1 MHKLPTENLYFNM
14 KKLSLY
20 IFLFLL
26 TLTTISKAEVFIKC
40 DHISGSLDKKIIL
53 RLEYLHLG
61 DANYSKNNIYG
72 KMFFYSW
79 DKKERKFY
87 SKKVYK
93 TRIQDY
99 KIYQVYD
106 GKGVYT
112 AIIDRETGILTFS
125 GNTFQCNKINE
136 SDLPIIEV
144 KQKF

>member
-1 MHKLPTENLYFNM
+1 M

-26 TLTTISKAEVFIKC
+26 TFTTISKAEVFIKC

-61 DANYSKNNIYG
+61 DVNYSKNNIYG
-72 KMFFYSW
+72 KMFSYSW

-87 SKKVYK
+87 FKKVYK

-99 KIYQVYD
+99 KIYKVYD
-106 GKGVYT
+106 SKGTHT

>member
-1 MHKLPTENLYFNM
+1 M
-14 KKLSLY
+14 KKLFLY

-53 RLEYLHLG
+53 RLEYLHL
-61 DANYSKNNIYG
+61 DDSNYSKNNIYG
-72 KMFFYSW
+72 KMFSYSW

-87 SKKVYK
+87 FKKVYK

-99 KIYQVYD
+99 KIYKVYD
-106 GKGVYT
+106 SKGTHT

-125 GNTFQCNKINE
+125 DNTFQCNKINE

>member
-1 MHKLPTENLYFNM
+1 M

-72 KMFFYSW
+72 KMFSYSW

-87 SKKVYK
+87 FKKVYK

-99 KIYQVYD
+99 KIYKVYD
-106 GKGVYT
+106 GKGTHT

-125 GNTFQCNKINE
+125 DNTFQCNKINE

>member
-1 MHKLPTENLYFNM
+1 M

-20 IFLFLL
+20 IFLFLF
-26 TLTTISKAEVFIKC
+26 TLTTISKADVFIKC

-53 RLEYLHLG
+53 RFEYLHLG

-72 KMFFYSW
+72 KMFSYSW

-87 SKKVYK
+87 FKKVYK

-99 KIYQVYD
+99 KIYKVYD
-106 GKGVYT
+106 GKDAYT

>member
-1 MHKLPTENLYFNM
+1 M

-99 KIYQVYD
+99 KIYKVYD
-106 GKGVYT
+106 GKDLHT

-125 GNTFQCNKINE
+125 DNTFQCNKINE

>member
-1 MHKLPTENLYFNM
+1 M

-72 KMFFYSW
+72 RMFFYSW

-125 GNTFQCNKINE
+125 GNTFQCNKINK

>member
-1 MHKLPTENLYFNM
+1 M

-26 TLTTISKAEVFIKC
+26 TLTTISKADVFIKC

-53 RLEYLHLG
+53 RLEYLHLS
-61 DANYSKNNIYG
+61 DVNYSKTSIYG
-72 KMFFYSW
+72 KMFSYSW

-87 SKKVYK
+87 FKKVYK

-99 KIYQVYD
+99 KIYKVYD
-106 GKGVYT
+106 SKDTHT

>member
-1 MHKLPTENLYFNM
+1 M

-72 KMFFYSW
+72 KMFSYSW

-87 SKKVYK
+87 FKKVYK
-93 TRIQDY
+93 
-99 KIYQVYD
+99 K
-106 GKGVYT
+106 KH
-112 AIIDRETGILTFS
+112 L
-125 GNTFQCNKINE
+125 NT
-136 SDLPIIEV
+136 
-144 KQKF
+144 

>member
-1 MHKLPTENLYFNM
+1 M

-72 KMFFYSW
+72 KMFSYSW

-87 SKKVYK
+87 FKKVYK

-99 KIYQVYD
+99 KIYKVYD
-106 GKGVYT
+106 SKGTHT

>member
-1 MHKLPTENLYFNM
+1 M

-40 DHISGSLDKKIIL
+40 DHISGSLDKKRISKF
-53 RLEYLHLG
+53 EYLHLG
-61 DANYSKNNIYG
+61 DVNYSKNNIYG
-72 KMFFYSW
+72 KMFSYSW

-87 SKKVYK
+87 FKKVYK

-99 KIYQVYD
+99 KIYKVYD
-106 GKGVYT
+106 SKGTHT

-125 GNTFQCNKINE
+125 DNTFQCNKIDE

>member
-1 MHKLPTENLYFNM
+1 M

-61 DANYSKNNIYG
+61 DANYSNNNIYG

-106 GKGVYT
+106 GKGAYT

>member
-1 MHKLPTENLYFNM
+1 MI
-14 KKLSLY
+14 
-20 IFLFLL
+20 IFL
-26 TLTTISKAEVFIKC
+26 AV
-40 DHISGSLDKKIIL
+40 DKKIIL
-53 RLEYLHLG
+53 RLEYLHL
-61 DANYSKNNIYG
+61 DDSNYSKNNIYG
-72 KMFFYSW
+72 KMFSYSW

-106 GKGVYT
+106 GKNVIYT
-112 AIIDRETGILTFS
+112 ATIDRETGILTFS

>member
-1 MHKLPTENLYFNM
+1 MHLSPKYFSFENFRIFALSDNFE
-14 KKLSLY
+14 KKE
-20 IFLFLL
+20 II
-26 TLTTISKAEVFIKC
+26 TN
-40 DHISGSLDKKIIL
+40 LDKKIIL

-99 KIYQVYD
+99 TIYKVYD

-125 GNTFQCNKINE
+125 GNTF
-136 SDLPIIEV
+136 
-144 KQKF
+144 

>member
-1 MHKLPTENLYFNM
+1 M

-40 DHISGSLDKKIIL
+40 DHISGSLDKKIIS
-53 RLEYLHLG
+53 RFEYLHLG
-61 DANYSKNNIYG
+61 DVNYSKNNIYG
-72 KMFFYSW
+72 KMFSYSW

-99 KIYQVYD
+99 KIYKVYD
-106 GKGVYT
+106 GEGVYT

-125 GNTFQCNKINE
+125 GNAFQCNKINE

>member
-1 MHKLPTENLYFNM
+1 M

-26 TLTTISKAEVFIKC
+26 TLTTVSKADVFIKC
-40 DHISGSLDKKIIL
+40 DHISGSLDKKIIS
-53 RLEYLHLG
+53 RLEYLHLS
-61 DANYSKNNIYG
+61 DVNYSKNNIYG
-72 KMFFYSW
+72 KMFSYSW

-99 KIYQVYD
+99 KIYKVYD

>member
-1 MHKLPTENLYFNM
+1 M

-40 DHISGSLDKKIIL
+40 DHISGSLDKKIISKF
-53 RLEYLHLG
+53 EYLHLG
-61 DANYSKNNIYG
+61 DVNYSKNNIYG
-72 KMFFYSW
+72 KMFSYSW

-87 SKKVYK
+87 FKKVYK

-99 KIYQVYD
+99 KIYKVYD
-106 GKGVYT
+106 GEGAHT

>member
-1 MHKLPTENLYFNM
+1 M

-40 DHISGSLDKKIIL
+40 DHISGSLDKKIISKF
-53 RLEYLHLG
+53 EYLHLG
-61 DANYSKNNIYG
+61 DVNYSKNNING
-72 KMFFYSW
+72 KMFSYSW

-87 SKKVYK
+87 FKKVYK

-106 GKGVYT
+106 GKNVIYT
-112 AIIDRETGILTFS
+112 ATIDRETGILTFS

>member
-1 MHKLPTENLYFNM
+1 M

-40 DHISGSLDKKIIL
+40 DHISGSLDKKIIS
-53 RLEYLHLG
+53 RFEYLHLG
-61 DANYSKNNIYG
+61 DAKYSKNSIYG
-72 KMFFYSW
+72 KMFSYSW

-87 SKKVYK
+87 FKKVYK

-99 KIYQVYD
+99 TIYKVYD

>member
-1 MHKLPTENLYFNM
+1 M

-87 SKKVYK
+87 FKKVYK

-99 KIYQVYD
+99 KIYKVYD
-106 GKGVYT
+106 SKGTHT

-125 GNTFQCNKINE
+125 GNTFQCNKINK

>member
-1 MHKLPTENLYFNM
+1 
-14 KKLSLY
+14 
-20 IFLFLL
+20 
-26 TLTTISKAEVFIKC
+26 
-40 DHISGSLDKKIIL
+40 
-53 RLEYLHLG
+53 
-61 DANYSKNNIYG
+61 
-72 KMFFYSW
+72 MFFYSW

-99 KIYQVYD
+99 KIYKVYD
-106 GKGVYT
+106 SKGTHT

-125 GNTFQCNKINE
+125 GNTFQCNKINK

>member
-1 MHKLPTENLYFNM
+1 M

-40 DHISGSLDKKIIL
+40 DHISGSLDKKIISKF
-53 RLEYLHLG
+53 EYLHLG
-61 DANYSKNNIYG
+61 DVNYSKNNIYG
-72 KMFFYSW
+72 KMFSYSW

-87 SKKVYK
+87 FKKVYK

-99 KIYQVYD
+99 KIYKVYD
-106 GKGVYT
+106 SKGTHT

-125 GNTFQCNKINE
+125 DNTFQCNKINE

>member
-1 MHKLPTENLYFNM
+1 M

-40 DHISGSLDKKIIL
+40 DHISGSLDKKIIS
-53 RLEYLHLG
+53 RFEYLHLG
-61 DANYSKNNIYG
+61 DGNYSKNNIYG

-99 KIYQVYD
+99 KIYKVYD
-106 GKGVYT
+106 SKGAHT

-125 GNTFQCNKINE
+125 DNTFQCNKINE

>member
-1 MHKLPTENLYFNM
+1 M

-40 DHISGSLDKKIIL
+40 DHISGSLDKKIISKF
-53 RLEYLHLG
+53 EYLHLG
-61 DANYSKNNIYG
+61 DVNYSKNNIYG
-72 KMFFYSW
+72 KMFSYSW

-87 SKKVYK
+87 FKKVYK

-99 KIYQVYD
+99 KIYKVYD
-106 GKGVYT
+106 SKGTHT

>member
-1 MHKLPTENLYFNM
+1 M

-72 KMFFYSW
+72 KMFSYSW

-87 SKKVYK
+87 FKKVYK

-99 KIYQVYD
+99 KIYKVYD
-106 GKGVYT
+106 SKGTHT

-125 GNTFQCNKINE
+125 DNTFQCNKINE

>member
-1 MHKLPTENLYFNM
+1 M

-26 TLTTISKAEVFIKC
+26 TLTTISKADVFIKC

-125 GNTFQCNKINE
+125 GNTFQCNKINK

>member
-20 IFLFLL
+20 IFLFLF

>member
-1 MHKLPTENLYFNM
+1 M

-40 DHISGSLDKKIIL
+40 DHISGSLDKKIIS

-72 KMFFYSW
+72 KMFSYSW

-99 KIYQVYD
+99 KIYKVYD
-106 GKGVYT
+106 GKDVIYT
-112 AIIDRETGILTFS
+112 ATIDRETGILTFS

>member
-1 MHKLPTENLYFNM
+1 M

-40 DHISGSLDKKIIL
+40 DHISGRLDKKIISKF
-53 RLEYLHLG
+53 EYLHLG
-61 DANYSKNNIYG
+61 DVNYSKNNIYG
-72 KMFFYSW
+72 KMFSYSW

-87 SKKVYK
+87 FKKVYK

-99 KIYQVYD
+99 KIYKVYD
-106 GKGVYT
+106 SKGTHT

>member
-1 MHKLPTENLYFNM
+1 M

-99 KIYQVYD
+99 KIYKVYD

-125 GNTFQCNKINE
+125 DNTFQCNKINE

>member
-1 MHKLPTENLYFNM
+1 
-14 KKLSLY
+14 
-20 IFLFLL
+20 
-26 TLTTISKAEVFIKC
+26 VFIKC
-40 DHISGSLDKKIIL
+40 DHISGSLDKKIIS
-53 RLEYLHLG
+53 RFEYLHLG
-61 DANYSKNNIYG
+61 DVNYSKNNIYG
-72 KMFFYSW
+72 KMFSYSW

-106 GKGVYT
+106 GKGAHT

-125 GNTFQCNKINE
+125 GNTFQCNKINK

>member
-1 MHKLPTENLYFNM
+1 M

-99 KIYQVYD
+99 KIYQVYN

>member
-1 MHKLPTENLYFNM
+1 M

-40 DHISGSLDKKIIL
+40 DHISGSLDKKIISKF
-53 RLEYLHLG
+53 EYLHLG
-61 DANYSKNNIYG
+61 DVNYSKNSIYG
-72 KMFFYSW
+72 KMFSYSW

-87 SKKVYK
+87 FKKVYK

-99 KIYQVYD
+99 TIYKVYD

-112 AIIDRETGILTFS
+112 VIIDRETGILTFS
-125 GNTFQCNKINE
+125 DNTFQCNKINK

>member
-1 MHKLPTENLYFNM
+1 M

-99 KIYQVYD
+99 KIYQVYN

-125 GNTFQCNKINE
+125 GNTFQCNKINK

>member
-1 MHKLPTENLYFNM
+1 M

-40 DHISGSLDKKIIL
+40 DHISGSLDKKIIS
-53 RLEYLHLG
+53 RFEYLHLG
-61 DANYSKNNIYG
+61 DAKYSKNSIYG
-72 KMFFYSW
+72 KMFSYSW
-79 DKKERKFY
+79 DKKDRKFY
-87 SKKVYK
+87 FKKVYK

-99 KIYQVYD
+99 KIYKVYD
-106 GKGVYT
+106 GKDVIYT

>member
-1 MHKLPTENLYFNM
+1 M

-40 DHISGSLDKKIIL
+40 DHISGSLDKKIIS
-53 RLEYLHLG
+53 RFEYLHLG
-61 DANYSKNNIYG
+61 DVNYSKNSIYG
-72 KMFFYSW
+72 KMFSYSW

-87 SKKVYK
+87 FKKVYK

-99 KIYQVYD
+99 KIYKVYD
-106 GKGVYT
+106 GKDAIYT
-112 AIIDRETGILTFS
+112 ATIDRETGILTFS

>member
-40 DHISGSLDKKIIL
+40 DHISGSLDKKIIS

-72 KMFFYSW
+72 KMFSYSW